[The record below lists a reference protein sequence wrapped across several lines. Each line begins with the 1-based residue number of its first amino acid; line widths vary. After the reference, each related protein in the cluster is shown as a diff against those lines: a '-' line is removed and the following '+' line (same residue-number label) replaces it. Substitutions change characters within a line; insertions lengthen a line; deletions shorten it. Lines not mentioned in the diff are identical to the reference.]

1 MWFYKIIFLER
12 IKMNR
17 IRILI
22 ISVTILLA
30 NISFAQNESLN
41 DLIKKAIEVSPKL
54 KMLEMKKLAASN
66 RIEQNSNLPDPMLTL
81 GLANLPVNSF
91 SFTQEPMTGKIVG
104 LSQAFPFP
112 GKLSEQADVNKKDVD
127 IVEQEILDA
136 KNEIRKNV
144 IKNYYELLYD
154 REAIKIAESN
164 KDLLNN
170 IAEVVRT
177 KYSVSTASQQN
188 LLKVELEITNLN
200 EKIEDLKSKEN
211 SQLSILNALLLRT
224 ADSQIETIDF
234 PQIDYQNF
242 TVDALVDSA
251 IKHRPFLEGIN
262 EAKQKEALKKSLAQ
276 YDYYPNF
283 NLALQYSFRDKIE
296 KTNTP
301 LDDFFTVMV
310 GISLPLNY
318 GGKVSSK
325 VEETEAMQELHDEQ
339 YNMSLQLLRSSF
351 GVSIAKI
358 NSLQERIKLIS
369 EGSLIQA
376 NENLKTTMTSYQVG
390 QMDFLNVI
398 DAQNSLLKIEN
409 DLYRLKTDYIN
420 EIAELEFLTGTELI
434 QEILK

>member
-1 MWFYKIIFLER
+1 
-12 IKMNR
+12 MNK

-22 ISVTILLA
+22 IGLTILCTTF
-30 NISFAQNESLN
+30 SFAQNEKLQ
-41 DLIKKAIEVSPKL
+41 DLITTAIEVSPKI
-54 KMLEMKKLAASN
+54 KMLEMKKQAAEN
-66 RIEQNSNLPDPMLTL
+66 RIETNSNLPDPMLTL

-112 GKLSEQADVNKKDVD
+112 GKLSEQADANKKDVD

-144 IKNYYELLYD
+144 IKSYDELLYI
-154 REAIKIAESN
+154 REAISIAKGS
-164 KDLLNN
+164 KDLLKN

-177 KYSVSTASQQN
+177 KYSVATASQQN
-188 LLKVELEITNLN
+188 ILKVELEITNIS
-200 EKIEDLKSKEN
+200 EKIEDLKSKES
-211 SQLSILNALLLRT
+211 SQLSMLNALLLRPDNSPIST
-224 ADSQIETIDF
+224 SEF
-234 PQIDYQNF
+234 PKIKYHDF
-242 TVDALVDSA
+242 TVDSLIDVAM
-251 IKHRPFLEGIN
+251 KTRPFLEGIH
-262 EAKQKEALKKSLAQ
+262 EAKQKEVLKKSLAE

-283 NLALQYSFRDKIE
+283 NLALQYSFRDKIA

-325 VEETEAMQELHDEQ
+325 VEEAESMQKLYDEQ
-339 YNMSLQLLRSSF
+339 YDMSLQMLRGSF
-351 GVSIAKI
+351 GSSIAKLK
-358 NSLQERIKLIS
+358 SLKERIKLVS

-376 NENLKTTMTSYQVG
+376 NENLKTTLTSYQVG
-390 QMDFLNVI
+390 QVDFLNVI

-409 DLYRLKTDYIN
+409 DLFRLKTDYLN
-420 EIAELEFLTGTELI
+420 EIAELEFLTGTEM
-434 QEILK
+434 K

>member
-1 MWFYKIIFLER
+1 
-12 IKMNR
+12 MNK

-22 ISVTILLA
+22 IAIAIASV
-30 NISFAQNESLN
+30 SFGQTEYLQ
-41 DLIKKAIEVSPKL
+41 DLINTAIEVSPKI

-81 GLANLPVNSF
+81 GFANLPVNSF

-112 GKLSEQADVNKKDVD
+112 GKLGEQADVNEKDVD

-144 IKNYYELLYD
+144 IKNYNELSFS
-154 REAIKIAESN
+154 RESIQIAESS

-188 LLKVELEITNLN
+188 LLKIELEITNIS
-200 EKIEDLKSKEN
+200 EKIEDLKSKEQ
-211 SQLSILNALLLRT
+211 SQVSILNAFLLRT
-224 ADSQIETIDF
+224 TDSQIITEQFSEIN
-234 PQIDYQNF
+234 YEKF

-251 IKHRPFLEGIN
+251 VKYRPFLEGIK
-262 EAKQKEALKKSLAQ
+262 EAKQKEVLKKSLVE

-296 KTNTP
+296 RTNTP
-301 LDDFFTVMV
+301 LDDFFSVMV

-318 GGKVSSK
+318 GGKVSAR
-325 VEETEAMQELHDEQ
+325 VEESESMQKLYDEQ
-339 YNMSLQLLRSSF
+339 YNMSVQILQSSF
-351 GVSIAKI
+351 GSSVAKLS
-358 NSLQERIKLIS
+358 SLKERIKLIS
-369 EGSLIQA
+369 EGSLLQA
-376 NENLKTTMTSYQVG
+376 NENLKTTLTSYQVG
-390 QMDFLNVI
+390 QVDFLNVI

-409 DLYRLKTDYIN
+409 DLYRLKTDYLN
-420 EIAELEFLTGTELI
+420 EIAELEFLTGTEFY
-434 QEILK
+434 QEN

>member
-1 MWFYKIIFLER
+1 
-12 IKMNR
+12 MNK

-22 ISVTILLA
+22 IAIAIAIASV
-30 NISFAQNESLN
+30 SFGQTEYLQ
-41 DLIKKAIEVSPKL
+41 DLINTAIEVSPKI

-81 GLANLPVNSF
+81 GFANLPVNSF

-112 GKLSEQADVNKKDVD
+112 GKLGEQADVNEKDVD

-144 IKNYYELLYD
+144 IKNYNELSFS
-154 REAIKIAESN
+154 RESIQIAESS

-188 LLKVELEITNLN
+188 LLKIELEITNIS
-200 EKIEDLKSKEN
+200 EKIEDLKSKEQ
-211 SQLSILNALLLRT
+211 SQVSILNAFLLRT
-224 ADSQIETIDF
+224 TDSQIITEQFSEIN
-234 PQIDYQNF
+234 YEKF

-251 IKHRPFLEGIN
+251 VKYRPFLEGIK
-262 EAKQKEALKKSLAQ
+262 EAKQKEVLKKSLVE

-296 KTNTP
+296 RTNTP
-301 LDDFFTVMV
+301 LDDFFSVMV

-318 GGKVSSK
+318 GGKVSAR
-325 VEETEAMQELHDEQ
+325 VEESESMQKLYDEQ
-339 YNMSLQLLRSSF
+339 YNMSVQILQSSF
-351 GVSIAKI
+351 GSSVAKLS
-358 NSLQERIKLIS
+358 SLKERIKLIS
-369 EGSLIQA
+369 EGSLLQA
-376 NENLKTTMTSYQVG
+376 NENLKTTLTSYQVG
-390 QMDFLNVI
+390 QVDFLNVI

-409 DLYRLKTDYIN
+409 DLYRLKTDYLN
-420 EIAELEFLTGTELI
+420 EIAELEFLTGTEFY
-434 QEILK
+434 QEN

>member
-1 MWFYKIIFLER
+1 
-12 IKMNR
+12 MNK

-22 ISVTILLA
+22 IAIALASV
-30 NISFAQNESLN
+30 SFGQTEHLQ
-41 DLIKKAIEVSPKL
+41 DLINTATGVSPKI

-81 GLANLPVNSF
+81 GFANLPVNSF

-144 IKNYYELLYD
+144 IKSYNELSFF
-154 REAIKIAESN
+154 RESIQIAESS

-188 LLKVELEITNLN
+188 LLKVELEITNIS
-200 EKIEDLKSKEN
+200 EKIEDLKSKEQ
-211 SQLSILNALLLRT
+211 SQVSILNAFLLRIT
-224 ADSQIETIDF
+224 DSQIITEQF
-234 PQIDYQNF
+234 PEINYEKF

-251 IKHRPFLEGIN
+251 VKYRPFLEGIK
-262 EAKQKEALKKSLAQ
+262 EAKQKEIMKKSLTD
-276 YDYYPNF
+276 YEYYPNF

-296 KTNTP
+296 ISNTP
-301 LDDFFTVMV
+301 LEDFFSVMV

-325 VEETEAMQELHDEQ
+325 VEETETMQRLYDEQ
-339 YNMSLQLLRSSF
+339 YHMSLQILQSSF
-351 GVSIAKI
+351 GSSVAKI

-376 NENLKTTMTSYQVG
+376 NENLKTTLTSYQVG
-390 QMDFLNVI
+390 QVDFLNVI

-409 DLYRLKTDYIN
+409 DLYRLKTDYLN
-420 EIAELEFLTGTELI
+420 EIAELEFLTGTEFY
-434 QEILK
+434 QEN

>member
-1 MWFYKIIFLER
+1 
-12 IKMNR
+12 MNK

-22 ISVTILLA
+22 IAIAIAIASV
-30 NISFAQNESLN
+30 SFGQTEYLQ
-41 DLIKKAIEVSPKL
+41 DLINTAIEVSPKI
-54 KMLEMKKLAASN
+54 KMLEMKKLTASN

-81 GLANLPVNSF
+81 GFANLPVNSF

-112 GKLSEQADVNKKDVD
+112 GKLGEQADVNEKDVD

-144 IKNYYELLYD
+144 IKNYNELSFF
-154 REAIKIAESN
+154 RESIQIAESS

-188 LLKVELEITNLN
+188 LLKIELEITNIS
-200 EKIEDLKSKEN
+200 EKIEDLKSKEQ
-211 SQLSILNALLLRT
+211 SQVSILNAFLLRT
-224 ADSQIETIDF
+224 TDSQIITEQFSEIN
-234 PQIDYQNF
+234 YEKF

-251 IKHRPFLEGIN
+251 VKYRPFLEGIK
-262 EAKQKEALKKSLAQ
+262 EAKQKEVLKKSLVE

-296 KTNTP
+296 RTNTP
-301 LDDFFTVMV
+301 LDDFFSVMV

-318 GGKVSSK
+318 GGKVSAR
-325 VEETEAMQELHDEQ
+325 VEETESMQKLYDEQ
-339 YNMSLQLLRSSF
+339 YNMSVQILQSSF
-351 GVSIAKI
+351 GSSVAKLS
-358 NSLQERIKLIS
+358 SLKERIKLIS
-369 EGSLIQA
+369 EGSLLQA
-376 NENLKTTMTSYQVG
+376 NENLKTTLTSYQVG
-390 QMDFLNVI
+390 QVDFLNVI

-409 DLYRLKTDYIN
+409 DLYRLKTDYLN
-420 EIAELEFLTGTELI
+420 EIAELEFLTGTEFY
-434 QEILK
+434 QEN

>member
-1 MWFYKIIFLER
+1 MN
-12 IKMNR
+12 IKK
-17 IRILI
+17 ILI
-22 ISVTILLA
+22 FVLLA
-30 NISFAQNESLN
+30 IANSFSQTESLQELVN
-41 DLIKKAIEVSPKL
+41 TAIEVSPKI
-54 KMLEMKKLAASN
+54 KMLQMKKESASD
-66 RIEQNSNLPDPMLTL
+66 RIEQNSNLPDPTLTL

-127 IVEQEILDA
+127 IVEEEILDA

-144 IKNYYELLYD
+144 IKNYNELIFI
-154 REAIKIAESN
+154 RNSIKIAETS

-188 LLKVELEITNLN
+188 LLKVELEITNITD
-200 EKIEDLKSKEN
+200 KIEDLKSKEN
-211 SQLSILNALLLRT
+211 SQLAMLNASLLRPAESEIKT
-224 ADSQIETIDF
+224 GKF
-234 PQIDYQNF
+234 PEITYNHF
-242 TVDALVDSA
+242 TVEDLIDSSK
-251 IKHRPFLEGIN
+251 IHRPFLEGI
-262 EAKQKEALKKSLAQ
+262 EQAKEKEELKKSLSE

-283 NLALQYSFRDKIE
+283 NLALQYSFRDKIA

-310 GISLPLNY
+310 GVSLPLNY

-325 VEETEAMQELHDEQ
+325 VEETETMQKFYDEQ
-339 YNMSLQLLRSSF
+339 YQASLQVLRSSF
-351 GVSIAKI
+351 GSSIAKL
-358 NSLQERIKLIS
+358 NSLKERIKIIS

-376 NENLKTTMTSYQVG
+376 NENLKTTLTSYQVG
-390 QMDFLNVI
+390 QVDFLNVI

-409 DLYRLKTDYIN
+409 DLYRLKTDYLN
-420 EIAELEFLTGTELI
+420 EIAEIEFLSGTNFN
-434 QEILK
+434 QEN

>member
-1 MWFYKIIFLER
+1 MRKI
-12 IKMNR
+12 K
-17 IRILI
+17 ILI
-22 ISVTILLA
+22 IALSTAFAAV
-30 NISFAQNESLN
+30 SFAQTETLQ
-41 DLIKKAIEVSPKL
+41 DLINTAIEVSPKI

-112 GKLSEQADVNKKDVD
+112 GKLSDQADVNKKDVD

-144 IKNYYELLYD
+144 IKNYDELLYS
-154 REAIKIAESN
+154 RKAIDIANSS
-164 KDLLNN
+164 KDLLIN

-188 LLKVELEITNLN
+188 LLKVELEITNIS
-200 EKIEDLKSKEN
+200 EKIEDLKSKES
-211 SQLSILNALLLRT
+211 SQLSTLNALLLRQE
-224 ADSQIETIDF
+224 DSQIETPDF
-234 PQIDYQNF
+234 PEIGYKSF
-242 TVDALVDSA
+242 TVDGLVDSA
-251 IKHRPFLEGIN
+251 VIYRPFLAGIK
-262 EAKQKEALKKSLAQ
+262 EAKQKEVLKKSLVE

-296 KTNTP
+296 RTNTP
-301 LDDFFTVMV
+301 LDDFFSVML

-325 VEETEAMQELHDEQ
+325 VEETESMQKLYAEQ
-339 YNMSLQLLRSSF
+339 YDMSLQILRSSF
-351 GVSIAKI
+351 GSSIAKLK
-358 NSLQERIKLIS
+358 SLKERIKLVS

-376 NENLKTTMTSYQVG
+376 NENLKTTLTSYQVG
-390 QMDFLNVI
+390 QVDFLNVI
-398 DAQNSLLKIEN
+398 DAENSLLKIEN
-409 DLYRLKTDYIN
+409 DLYRLKTDYLN
-420 EIAELEFLTGTELI
+420 EIAELEFLTGTN
-434 QEILK
+434 LK

>member
-1 MWFYKIIFLER
+1 
-12 IKMNR
+12 MNK

-22 ISVTILLA
+22 FELTIL
-30 NISFAQNESLN
+30 STTFSSGQTDSLQA
-41 DLIKKAIEVSPKL
+41 LINTALELSPKI

-66 RIEQNSNLPDPMLTL
+66 RIEQNSNLPDPMLAL
-81 GLANLPVNSF
+81 GFANLPVNSF

-127 IVEQEILDA
+127 ISEQEILDA

-144 IKNYYELLYD
+144 IKSYHELIFI
-154 REAIKIAESN
+154 RKAIEIAESS
-164 KDLLNN
+164 KKLLEN

-177 KYSVSTASQQN
+177 KYSVSSASQQN

-200 EKIEDLKSKEN
+200 EKIEDLNSKEKT
-211 SQLSILNALLLRT
+211 QLAILNALLLRP
-224 ADSQIETIDF
+224 AETEIQTNVF
-234 PQIDYQNF
+234 PEVFFKNF
-242 TVDALVDSA
+242 TVEELIDSSK
-251 IKHRPFLEGIN
+251 IHRPFLEGIK
-262 EAKQKEALKKSLAQ
+262 EAKQKEALKESLAE
-276 YDYYPNF
+276 YDHYPNF

-301 LDDFFTVMV
+301 LDDFFSVMV

-325 VEETEAMQELHDEQ
+325 VEEAESMQKLYDEQ
-339 YNMSLQLLRSSF
+339 YIMSLQVLRSSF
-351 GVSIAKI
+351 GSSIAKL
-358 NSLQERIKLIS
+358 NSLKERIKLIS

-376 NENLKTTMTSYQVG
+376 TENLKTTLTSYQVG
-390 QMDFLNVI
+390 QLDFLNVI

-409 DLYRLKTDYIN
+409 DLYRLKTDYLN
-420 EIAELEFLTGTELI
+420 EIAELEFLTGKEF
-434 QEILK
+434 

>member
-1 MWFYKIIFLER
+1 MKKFK
-12 IKMNR
+12 
-17 IRILI
+17 ILI
-22 ISVTILLA
+22 IILTV
-30 NISFAQNESLN
+30 SFTSGLFGQTESLQ
-41 DLIKKAIEVSPKL
+41 DLINTAIEVSPKI
-54 KMLEMKKLAASN
+54 KMLEMKKQASSD

-136 KNEIRKNV
+136 KNEISKNV
-144 IKNYYELLYD
+144 IKSYDELLYV
-154 REAIKIAESN
+154 RQAIEIANSS

-188 LLKVELEITNLN
+188 LLKVELEITNIS
-200 EKIEDLKSKEN
+200 EKIEDLKSKES
-211 SQLSILNALLLRT
+211 SQLSMLNAFLLRKE
-224 ADSQIETIDF
+224 DSQIETPDF
-234 PQIDYQNF
+234 PELDYQTF
-242 TVDALVDSA
+242 TIDALVDSA
-251 IKHRPFLEGIN
+251 VKYRPFLAGIK
-262 EAKQKEALKKSLAQ
+262 EAKQKELLKTSLAE

-283 NLALQYSFRDKIE
+283 NLALQYSFRDKIA

-301 LDDFFTVMV
+301 LDDFFTVMF

-325 VEETEAMQELHDEQ
+325 VEETESMQKLYDEQ
-339 YNMSLQLLRSSF
+339 YNMSLQMLRSSF
-351 GVSIAKI
+351 GSSIAKLK
-358 NSLQERIKLIS
+358 SLKERIKLVT

-376 NENLKTTMTSYQVG
+376 NENLKTTLTSYQVG
-390 QMDFLNVI
+390 QVDFLNVI

-409 DLYRLKTDYIN
+409 NLYRLKTDYLN
-420 EIAELEFLTGTELI
+420 EIAELEFLTGTEF
-434 QEILK
+434 KK